1 MSQVA
6 PRVIIDTDDSS
17 LGPALA
23 VLSKIG
29 ATVVRGCDTADKII
43 ARSGIGVDNVDL
55 DAATDKGIL
64 VTVDVR
70 DDLPG
75 EEL

>member
-6 PRVIIDTDDSS
+6 PRVITDIDDSS
-17 LGPALA
+17 LGPTLA

-43 ARSGIGVDNVDL
+43 AMGPGV
-55 DAATDKGIL
+55 
-64 VTVDVR
+64 